1 MKETG
6 ILARFMKPIDMTE
19 GTPWK
24 KIGAFAV
31 PMLIGNIAQQL
42 YSTVDSIVVGRY
54 VGDNALAAV
63 GNAFPIY
70 FLLLVLFMGVS
81 TGATIL
87 VSQYIGAKDREGL
100 SKSIGA
106 SILLAIV
113 VSVLMMIVG
122 PLISRPLLKMI
133 ATPDSIIDWCE
144 DYLVILFLGL
154 LGMAFY
160 NMLTGILRGLGDSLS
175 ALFYLLIATVIN
187 IVLDIAFV
195 KYFKMEV
202 AGVALATIIAQF
214 ISAGLCLIKV
224 ARMKQY
230 FDLKLKYVR
239 FSRKYSLDIVRL
251 GLPSGLTQAIFSL
264 AMVVVQRLT
273 NSFGEMVI
281 AANVIVMRID
291 GFAMMPNMS
300 FANAMTTYA
309 GQNLGAR
316 KIDRIEKGTRQG
328 LLLTGAVATFLVI
341 CIVLFGRH
349 LMAIFTETE
358 ELITM
363 SNRFMRILAVGYIAV
378 GFTQVYQGVMRGAGD
393 TMTPMWLSLIT
404 TVAIRVPLAYLMAF
418 LTRSAE
424 YPDGR
429 FEILPISLLVSWIIG
444 VAASVIFYKKG
455 KWKKQV
461 DRLRTNDG
469 TEEE

>member
-1 MKETG
+1 
-6 ILARFMKPIDMTE
+6 
-19 GTPWK
+19 
-24 KIGAFAV
+24 
-31 PMLIGNIAQQL
+31 
-42 YSTVDSIVVGRY
+42 
-54 VGDNALAAV
+54 
-63 GNAFPIY
+63 
-70 FLLLVLFMGVS
+70 
-81 TGATIL
+81 
-87 VSQYIGAKDREGL
+87 
-100 SKSIGA
+100 
-106 SILLAIV
+106 
-113 VSVLMMIVG
+113 
-122 PLISRPLLKMI
+122 
-133 ATPDSIIDWCE
+133 
-144 DYLVILFLGL
+144 
-154 LGMAFY
+154 
-160 NMLTGILRGLGDSLS
+160 
-175 ALFYLLIATVIN
+175 
-187 IVLDIAFV
+187 
-195 KYFKMEV
+195 MEV

-309 GQNLGAR
+309 GQNLGAG